1 MSPNFDLTFL
11 AAKEVDT
18 RTASITNNITFT
30 LFMMDLRVIGATN
43 RPTSKIQTTPFAK
56 PANVNIFIV
65 QVGIRNVNE
74 KL

>member
-1 MSPNFDLTFL
+1 MSPYFDLTFL

-18 RTASITNNITFT
+18 RTASITNNIIFT

-43 RPTSKIQTTPFAK
+43 RLTSKIQTTPFAK